1 MEVRLFHLIQKFIFL
16 NQLNDADNSEEY
28 YESSE
33 NSFVGQKKI
42 GFKNIDRS
50 FTDLGYIGYNE
61 GIHLHFLDTEANW

>member
-1 MEVRLFHLIQKFIFL
+1 MRVPKIHLLDK
-16 NQLNDADNSEEY
+16 
-28 YESSE
+28 
-33 NSFVGQKKI
+33 KKI